1 MAPMLR
7 PLPDEPVDG
16 EYINPDDHIPDR
28 QKMKQGEDECE
39 DITAA
44 LDLYINGCLKE
55 TTV

>member
-1 MAPMLR
+1 MLR